1 MNGCSVICPKFCL
14 QTITEIESLQC
25 FDYKKI
31 RYLTYVRSNSDTG
44 PFQTPFHSCAEPNS
58 IRFDF
63 GATADSDGVLASD
76 VFREGQDI
84 QFSMGIYA
92 F

>member
-1 MNGCSVICPKFCL
+1 MSGCGVSCRKFSLKTVAKIGPL
-14 QTITEIESLQC
+14 QGL
-25 FDYKKI
+25 DYKKI